1 MSNTIE
7 VRIEIIATLD
17 ADQPYG
23 DDDEPSMGVSVD
35 VRAQESTP
43 SNVATVMALLAVR
56 EAEVVLREEVGKVA
70 GAFEGEGEGEE

>member
-1 MSNTIE
+1 MSNTVE

-17 ADQPYG
+17 TDQPYG

-43 SNVATVMALLAVR
+43 DNIATVIALLAVQ
-56 EAEVVLREEVGKVA
+56 EAEVVLNEEVSKA
-70 GAFEGEGEGEE
+70 TGAFEGEGEGEE